1 MYTYIYILIYV
12 IYIYIY
18 IYIYTGVCR
27 YRNFRRVRTSHVIS
41 LRRACM
47 PSTWLSA
54 ESFSKIVYVS
64 MHVCMYVKLLA
75 IKLAGKETKPISR
88 SQTSGF
94 HMKFSQMPLL
104 KREIGLAVYLVR
116 PTQTQT

>member
-1 MYTYIYILIYV
+1 
-12 IYIYIY
+12 
-18 IYIYTGVCR
+18 
-27 YRNFRRVRTSHVIS
+27 
-41 LRRACM
+41 
-47 PSTWLSA
+47 
-54 ESFSKIVYVS
+54 
-64 MHVCMYVKLLA
+64 MYVKLLA